1 MWKEDQEFK
10 KSRFSFYQ
18 QNILNLPQDLR
29 QMISLKAQAI
39 GEAKQEHTKQFLVYC
54 NNFGVTIQ
62 GWVSF
67 DNLIMATPIMSI
79 QVGNLALQP
88 IENWMNH
95 EC

>member
-1 MWKEDQEFK
+1 
-10 KSRFSFYQ
+10 
-18 QNILNLPQDLR
+18 
-29 QMISLKAQAI
+29 MISLKAQAI

-88 IENWMNH
+88 MKIEWTMNANNVANKTYCTKH
-95 EC
+95 PCSLCSWSSWDGKVD